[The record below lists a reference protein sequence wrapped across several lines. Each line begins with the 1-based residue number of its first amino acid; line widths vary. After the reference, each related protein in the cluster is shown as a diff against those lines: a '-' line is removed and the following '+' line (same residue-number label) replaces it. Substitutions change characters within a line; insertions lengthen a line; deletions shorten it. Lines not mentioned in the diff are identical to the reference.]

1 MSELTKAIET
11 LERLKS
17 SLQGKHRVY
26 TRSLSYAGVDLSEEI
41 GETEEVMQLLRNS
54 LQQIQRLQTLQ
65 AEDVTLEELEA
76 VNDELPDAFVSN
88 DTIAA
93 VCRGML
99 REGGGDG

>member
-54 LQQIQRLQTLQ
+54 LQQIQRLQNLQ
-65 AEDVTLEELEA
+65 TKEVTPEELESC
-76 VNDELPDAFVSN
+76 NDEAVGWMVYSH
-88 DTIAA
+88 TIAA

-99 REGGGDG
+99 REGNGDG

>member
-1 MSELTKAIET
+1 MADLYKQLAEHCNELQAK
-11 LERLKS
+11 LDG
-17 SLQGKHRVY
+17 LQAV
-26 TRSLSYAGVDLSEEI
+26 
-41 GETEEVMQLLRNS
+41 
-54 LQQIQRLQTLQ
+54 IQRLQTMQ